1 MLDGFPVGR
10 AEVSTERKANL
21 EEQVVCKDVKKCTC
35 DIGVMFYLVEA
46 GLDVIGMD
54 DDVVSGVQNPGVVR
68 PDEDFL
74 ADAAELAL
82 EFRTAWGGGH

>member
-1 MLDGFPVGR
+1 
-10 AEVSTERKANL
+10 
-21 EEQVVCKDVKKCTC
+21 
-35 DIGVMFYLVEA
+35 MFYLVEA